1 MSNIIE
7 EINEIQVHSIPDFVK
22 AVLDFKYEGDCDDYT
37 VYFRGEDSDYGKNA
51 FQPSIY
57 RKSHDLE
64 SVPRYLKNEHL
75 IYREMQRFNNHEFIE
90 DRSAFDKLSRM
101 QHYLAP
107 TRLIDFSE
115 DALTALYFALVTR
128 KTCDDAIV
136 YVTAVANDKIK
147 YYDSDAVSV
156 ISNLAKLP
164 LDNDD
169 ISEKS
174 KRAIA
179 EKAKEKL
186 HRIDDFNKCKSAEFL
201 LHEIKEEKSYFS
213 HIINPQHIFS
223 AQFVKP
229 KLTNTRIY
237 GQKGAFLLFGLK
249 FDDVKNHIPI
259 INYKDK
265 KLVLLSDSSRMK
277 HPIIKIMKIRVS
289 CLITLDYL
297 KKLGVTT
304 PYIYT
309 GMDKVSD
316 HLKELY
322 K

>member
-7 EINEIQVHSIPDFVK
+7 EINEIQVHSIPEFMQQI
-22 AVLDFKYEGDCDDYT
+22 LDFEYEGDCT
-37 VYFRGEDSDYGKNA
+37 VYFRGESQDHKGTA

-57 RKSHDLE
+57 RNAKHLE
-64 SVPRYLKNEHL
+64 LENEHR
-75 IYREMQRFNNHEFIE
+75 IYREMQRFNNHEFTE

-164 LDNDD
+164 LNSNDK
-169 ISEKS
+169 KS
-174 KRAIA
+174 KEAVVKSA
-179 EKAKEKL
+179 KKKLEKIK
-186 HRIDDFNKCKSAEFL
+186 RFNKCKSAGFL

-213 HIINPQHIFS
+213 HIIDP
-223 AQFVKP
+223 
-229 KLTNTRIY
+229 
-237 GQKGAFLLFGLK
+237 
-249 FDDVKNHIPI
+249 
-259 INYKDK
+259 
-265 KLVLLSDSSRMK
+265 
-277 HPIIKIMKIRVS
+277 
-289 CLITLDYL
+289 
-297 KKLGVTT
+297 
-304 PYIYT
+304 
-309 GMDKVSD
+309 
-316 HLKELY
+316 
-322 K
+322 

>member
-1 MSNIIE
+1 MANEIE
-7 EINEIQVHSIPDFVK
+7 EKSVNTIEEFVK
-22 AVLDFKYEGDCDDYT
+22 EVMNFENADDCT
-37 VYFRGEDSDYGKNA
+37 VYFRGENDDYGKNA

-75 IYREMQRFNNHEFIE
+75 IYREMQRFNNHEFTE

-101 QHYLAP
+101 QHYTAP

-115 DALTALYFALVTR
+115 DALTALYFAVETR
-128 KTCDDAIV
+128 TECTDAIV
-136 YVTAVANDKIK
+136 YVVAIANNKIK

-169 ISEKS
+169 IREKS

-179 EKAKEKL
+179 DDAKKAMLKSNK
-186 HRIDDFNKCKSAEFL
+186 IDEYKSYKSTDFL
-201 LHEIKEEKSYFS
+201 LHEIKEEKGYFS
-213 HIINPQHIFS
+213 HIIDPQHIFS

-237 GQKGAFLLFGLK
+237 GQKGAFLLFGLNI
-249 FDDVKNHIPI
+249 DDVEKHIPI
-259 INYKDK
+259 IRYEDNNP
-265 KLVLLSDSSRMK
+265 VLLDNVLVQ
-277 HPIIKIMKIRVS
+277 HPIKKILKLKIS
-289 CLITLDYL
+289 CEIDLKVL

-309 GMDKVSD
+309 GMDKVSEY
-316 HLKELY
+316 LTVIY

>member
-1 MSNIIE
+1 MSNVVQ
-7 EINEIQVHSIPDFVK
+7 EIKVNSIPEFMQQI
-22 AVLDFKYEGDCDDYT
+22 LNFEHEEDCT
-37 VYFRGEDSDYGKNA
+37 VYFRGEDKDYKDTA

-57 RKSHDLE
+57 RNTKHLE
-64 SVPRYLKNEHL
+64 NEHR
-75 IYREMQRFNNHEFIE
+75 IYREMQRFNDHEFIE
-90 DRSAFDKLSRM
+90 DKSAFDKLSRM

-115 DALTALYFALVTR
+115 DALTALYFAVVAR
-128 KTCDDAIV
+128 KTCDDAVV

-156 ISNLAKLP
+156 IANLAKLP
-164 LDNDD
+164 LDDNYKSKQVIAGSAKKSLTNSHRYD
-169 ISEKS
+169 SVKCFNAEKS
-174 KRAIA
+174 AG
-179 EKAKEKL
+179 
-186 HRIDDFNKCKSAEFL
+186 FL

-213 HIINPQHIFS
+213 HIIDPQHIFS

-237 GQKGAFLLFGLK
+237 GQKGVFLLFGLK
-249 FDDVKNHIPI
+249 LDDVKNHIPI
-259 INYKDK
+259 IHYNENK
-265 KLVLLSDSSRMK
+265 KLVLLSDCSPMK

-289 CLITLDYL
+289 CLITLDHL

-309 GMDKVSD
+309 GMDKVSEY
-316 HLKELY
+316 LKEIY